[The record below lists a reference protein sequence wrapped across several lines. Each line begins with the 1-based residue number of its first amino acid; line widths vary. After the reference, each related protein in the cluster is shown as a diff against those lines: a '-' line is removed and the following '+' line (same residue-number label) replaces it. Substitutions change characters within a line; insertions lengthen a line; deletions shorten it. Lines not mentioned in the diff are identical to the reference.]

1 MSISPTSDAT
11 ENERG
16 FRFGTKAET
25 LERLA
30 PRLKHVL
37 LCDQIIITIAEWQK
51 SKDSVIERILAH
63 FPNQPLAIRS
73 SSTQEDGAETSNAGR
88 FESVT
93 NVASQA
99 GAIRDA
105 IERVIDSYEQAGNDQ
120 QVLVQPMVEELS
132 LAGVVLTR
140 DLETGSPYY
149 VIDYDDFSGRTDTI
163 TSGAVSKMVLVHRSN
178 PSALHSPRIRAIID
192 AVREIERA
200 TGSERLDIEFC
211 LTPAFDV
218 IVLQVRPLAADR
230 RWQKLD
236 DSQINGAI
244 AEVRH
249 QVRDLQRPVPGLVG
263 STTIFGEMP
272 DWNPAEM
279 IGTTPRRLAHS
290 LYRRLITDRVWATAR
305 TAMGYREV
313 NAPLMLNFAGRPY
326 IDVRASL
333 NSFLPAGIGDGLAA
347 RIVDSALDRLAEFP
361 QHHDKI
367 EFEIAIT
374 CRDLDFDKS
383 AARFS
388 DAGLSQKDI
397 TQWKDAL
404 TDLTAR
410 QLSNGAAGIGQLVE
424 KSRALLLQTEAPEG
438 EGSLRRVSELL
449 ERTSHNGTLPFSMLA
464 RHAFIGMSFL
474 RSLVSSGAF
483 SSDDAEKFMRSIST
497 IATDVVNAMA
507 AVANGQQTESAFLS
521 RYGHLRPGTY
531 DVLSWR
537 YDERPELYLGHTFRA
552 AHEQE
557 SFKLGAAQRRSIDL
571 AMTNAGFQTGAEELL
586 NYIAAGLAAREEAK
600 FAFSCGISDALA
612 QLSKWGE
619 EQGLSREDIS
629 HLSIS
634 DILDGQNAIGNL
646 SAQIADGR
654 AAHALARALRF
665 PHLIVEPDDLDVVRP
680 LRGQPTFITNKTVTA
695 NGIALTRNEVTDLTD
710 AIVLIGSADP
720 GYDWIFSHNIA
731 GLVTEHGGA
740 NSHMAI
746 RCAEFGLPAA
756 IGCGERLFREL
767 TSAQVIELNAANRTV
782 RGHLGERR
790 GW

>member
-1 MSISPTSDAT
+1 MTIFPTPAGT
-11 ENERG
+11 EIERA
-16 FRFGTKAET
+16 FQFGTKAET

-30 PRLKHVL
+30 PMLKRVQ
-37 LCDQIIITIAEWQK
+37 LCEQIITTVSEWRR
-51 SKDSVIERILAH
+51 SKDDVIERIVTR
-63 FPNQPLAIRS
+63 FPNRPLAIRS
-73 SSTQEDGAETSNAGR
+73 SSTQEDGVHTSNAGR

-93 NVASQA
+93 SVASQA
-99 GAIRDA
+99 DAIGDA
-105 IERVIDSYEQAGNDQ
+105 IERVIDSYGQTGNDE
-120 QVLVQPMVEELS
+120 QVLVQPMVEDLS

-178 PSALHSPRIRAIID
+178 LSALHSPRIRAIVD
-192 AVREIERA
+192 AVREIEQI

-211 LTPAFDV
+211 LTPDFEV
-218 IVLQVRPLAADR
+218 IVLQVRALAADR
-230 RWQKLD
+230 RWQQLD

-244 AEVRH
+244 ADVRR
-249 QVRDLQRPVPGLVG
+249 QVRNLQEPIPQLVG

-279 IGTTPRRLAHS
+279 IGTTPRRLAES

-305 TAMGYREV
+305 MEMGYRDVET
-313 NAPLMLNFAGRPY
+313 PLMLNFAGRPY

-333 NSFLPAGIGDGLAA
+333 NSFLPAEIEDALAE
-347 RIVDSALDRLAEFP
+347 RIVNIALDRLAEFP
-361 QHHDKI
+361 EHHDKI

-383 AARFS
+383 VMRYA
-388 DAGLSQKDI
+388 DAGLSAKDI
-397 TQWKDAL
+397 SLWKDAL
-404 TDLTAR
+404 TGLTAR
-410 QLSNGAAGIGQLVE
+410 QLTTGAASVAQLVE
-424 KSRALLLQTEAPEG
+424 KSRTLLLPMEAPT
-438 EGSLRRVSELL
+438 SDDHLVRVRELL
-449 ERTSHNGTLPFSMLA
+449 DRTAIDGTLPFSMLA

-474 RSLVSSGAF
+474 RSLVSSSAF
-483 SSDDAEKFMRSIST
+483 SPDDAEKFMRSIST
-497 IATDVVNAMA
+497 VAADVVNAMA
-507 AVANGQQTESAFLS
+507 AVADGRQTESEFLS
-521 RYGHLRPGTY
+521 EYGHLRPGTY
-531 DVLSWR
+531 DILSWR
-537 YDERPELYLGHTFRA
+537 YDERPELYLGHTFCA
-552 AHEQE
+552 APEQE
-557 SFKLGAAQRRSIDL
+557 QFQLGSDQRRSIDL

-586 NYIAAGLAAREEAK
+586 NYIAASLAAREEAK

-612 QLSKWGE
+612 LLSKWGG
-619 EQGLSREDIS
+619 EQGLTREDIS

-634 DILDGQNAIGNL
+634 EILDEENARRSL
-646 SAQIADGR
+646 PTQISDGK

-680 LRGQPTFITNKTVTA
+680 LRGQPTFITNKIVTA
-695 NGIALTRNEVTDLTD
+695 NGIALTRNEVVNLAG

-756 IGCGERLFREL
+756 IGCGERLFQEL
-767 TSAQVIELNAANRTV
+767 TSAQLIELNAANRTV
-782 RGHLGERR
+782 RGH
-790 GW
+790 

>member
-1 MSISPTSDAT
+1 VNISPTPDAT
-11 ENERG
+11 ANEPV

-30 PRLKHVL
+30 PMLKHVR
-37 LCDQIIITIAEWQK
+37 LCDQIITTVAEWRR
-51 SKDSVIERILAH
+51 SEHDVIERIVAR
-63 FPNQPLAIRS
+63 FASRPLAIRS
-73 SSTQEDGAETSNAGR
+73 SSTQEDGAQTSNAGR

-93 NVASQA
+93 NVAPLA
-99 GAIRDA
+99 GAIGDA
-105 IERVIDSYEQAGNDQ
+105 IERVIGSYGQTGDDQ
-120 QVLVQPMVEELS
+120 QVLIQPMVEELS

-192 AVREIERA
+192 AVREIEQV

-211 LTPAFDV
+211 LTPDFEV
-218 IVLQVRPLAADR
+218 IVLQVRALAADQ

-244 AEVRH
+244 ADVRR
-249 QVRDLQRPVPGLVG
+249 QVRSLQKPVPGLVG
-263 STTIFGEMP
+263 ATTIFGEMP

-279 IGTTPRRLAHS
+279 IGTTPRRLAGS
-290 LYRRLITDRVWATAR
+290 LYRRLITDRIWATAR
-305 TAMGYREV
+305 TAMGYRDVET
-313 NAPLMLNFAGRPY
+313 PLMLNFAGRPY

-333 NSFLPAGIGDGLAA
+333 NSFLPAEIGDDLAD
-347 RIVDSALDRLAEFP
+347 RIVNIALDRLAEFP

-374 CRDLDFDKS
+374 CRDLDFDES
-383 AARFS
+383 VARFA
-388 DAGLSQKDI
+388 DAGLSSQDI
-397 TQWKDAL
+397 AEWKDAL
-404 TDLTAR
+404 TALTAR
-410 QLSNGAAGIGQLVE
+410 HLSNGAASVGQLVE
-424 KSRALLLQTEAPEG
+424 KPRALLLQTDAPASEDR
-438 EGSLRRVSELL
+438 LVRVRELL
-449 ERTSHNGTLPFSMLA
+449 DRTATDGTLPFSMLA

-474 RSLVSSGAF
+474 RSLVASGAF
-483 SSDDAEKFMRSIST
+483 SRADADKFMRSIST
-497 IATDVVNAMA
+497 IAADVVNAMA
-507 AVANGQQTESAFLS
+507 AVANGQQTQSDFLS

-531 DVLSWR
+531 DILSWR

-552 AHEQE
+552 APEQE
-557 SFKLGAAQRRSIDL
+557 PFQLGSDQRRAIDL
-571 AMTNAGFQTGAEELL
+571 AMANAGFETSAEELL
-586 NYIAAGLAAREEAK
+586 DYIAAGLAAREEAK

-612 QLSKWGE
+612 HLSKWGE
-619 EQGLSREDIS
+619 DNGLSRQDIS
-629 HLSIS
+629 HLSI
-634 DILDGQNAIGNL
+634 DEILGGENAKDNL
-646 SAQIADGR
+646 PAQIADGK

-680 LRGQPTFITNKTVTA
+680 LRGQPTFITNQTVTA
-695 NGIALTRNEVTDLTD
+695 NGIALTRNEVVDLTGV
-710 AIVLIGSADP
+710 IVLIGSADP

-731 GLVTEHGGA
+731 GLITEHGGA

-782 RGHLGERR
+782 RGH
-790 GW
+790 

>member
-1 MSISPTSDAT
+1 VSISPIPDTKAS
-11 ENERG
+11 EPV

-30 PRLKHVL
+30 PMLKHVR
-37 LCDQIIITIAEWQK
+37 LCDQIITTVAEWRT
-51 SKDSVIERILAH
+51 SENDVIERIVTRFA
-63 FPNQPLAIRS
+63 NKPLAIRS
-73 SSTQEDGAETSNAGR
+73 SSTQEDGAQTSNAGR

-93 NVASQA
+93 NVAPLA
-99 GAIRDA
+99 GAIGDA
-105 IERVIDSYEQAGNDQ
+105 IERVIGSYGQTGDDQ

-192 AVREIERA
+192 AVREIEQV

-211 LTPAFDV
+211 LTPDFEV
-218 IVLQVRPLAADR
+218 IVLQVRALAADQ

-236 DSQINGAI
+236 DLQINGAI
-244 AEVRH
+244 ADVRH
-249 QVRDLQRPVPGLVG
+249 QVRILQKPVPGLAG

-279 IGTTPRRLAHS
+279 IGTTPRRLAES

-305 TAMGYREV
+305 TAMGYRDVEV
-313 NAPLMLNFAGRPY
+313 PLMLNFAGRPY

-333 NSFLPAGIGDGLAA
+333 NSFLPAEIGDELAD
-347 RIVDSALDRLAEFP
+347 RIVNGALDCLAEFP

-383 AARFS
+383 VARFA
-388 DAGLSQKDI
+388 DAGLSTQDI
-397 TQWKDAL
+397 AQWKDAL

-410 QLSNGAAGIGQLVE
+410 QLSNGAAGIGKLVE
-424 KSRALLLQTEAPEG
+424 KPRALLLQTEEAPASENR
-438 EGSLRRVSELL
+438 LARVRELL
-449 ERTSHNGTLPFSMLA
+449 GRTANDGTLPFSMLA

-474 RSLVSSGAF
+474 RSLVASGTF
-483 SSDDAEKFMRSIST
+483 SPVDADKFMRSIST

-507 AVANGQQTESAFLS
+507 AVANGQQTQNEFLS

-531 DVLSWR
+531 DILSWR
-537 YDERPELYLGHTFRA
+537 YDERPELYLGHTFRVA
-552 AHEQE
+552 PEQE
-557 SFKLGAAQRRSIDL
+557 PFQLGLDQRRAIDL
-571 AMTNAGFQTGAEELL
+571 AMMNAGFQTSAEELL
-586 NYIAAGLAAREEAK
+586 NYISAGLAAREEAK

-612 QLSKWGE
+612 LLSKWGE
-619 EQGLSREDIS
+619 DNDLSREDIAY
-629 HLSIS
+629 LSI
-634 DILDGQNAIGNL
+634 DEILDGEKSGDVL
-646 SAQIADGR
+646 SAQVADGK
-654 AAHALARALRF
+654 AAHSLARALRF

-695 NGIALTRNEVTDLTD
+695 NGIALARNEVLDLTG
-710 AIVLIGSADP
+710 AIVLIESADP
-720 GYDWIFSHNIA
+720 GYDWIFAHNIA
-731 GLVTEHGGA
+731 GLITEHGGA

-767 TSAQVIELNAANRTV
+767 ASAPVIELNAANRTV
-782 RGHLGERR
+782 RGH
-790 GW
+790 

>member
-1 MSISPTSDAT
+1 MPDAMA
-11 ENERG
+11 NQSV

-30 PRLKHVL
+30 PLLTRVRL
-37 LCDQIIITIAEWQK
+37 CEQIIATVAEWRQ
-51 SKDSVIERILAH
+51 SEDAVIERIVTR
-63 FPNQPLAIRS
+63 FPNRSLAIRS
-73 SSTQEDGAETSNAGR
+73 SSTHEDGSDTSNAGR

-93 NVASQA
+93 NVASRA
-99 GAIRDA
+99 DAIGDA
-105 IERVIDSYEQAGNDQ
+105 IERVIESYGSADDDQ

-178 PSALHSPRIRAIID
+178 PSALHSPRISAIIN
-192 AVREIERA
+192 AVREIEQV

-211 LTPAFDV
+211 LTPNFEV
-218 IVLQVRPLAADR
+218 VVLQVRLLAADQK
-230 RWQKLD
+230 WQKLE
-236 DSQINGAI
+236 DSQINSAI
-244 AEVRH
+244 DDVRR
-249 QVRDLQRPVPGLVG
+249 QVRNLQQPAPGLG
-263 STTIFGEMP
+263 GATTIFGEMP

-279 IGTTPRRLAHS
+279 IGTTPRRLAYS
-290 LYRRLITDRVWATAR
+290 LYRRLITDRVWAMAR
-305 TAMGYREV
+305 TAMGYRDV

-333 NSFLPAGIGDGLAA
+333 NSFLPAGIDDELAA
-347 RIVDSALDRLAEFP
+347 RIVDSALNRLAEFP

-388 DAGLSQKDI
+388 DSGLSQKDI
-397 TQWKDAL
+397 ARWKDAL
-404 TDLTAR
+404 TELTSR
-410 QLSNGAAGIGQLVE
+410 QLSYGAEGIGQMVE
-424 KSRALLLQTEAPEG
+424 KPRALLLQTAAPTDEDP
-438 EGSLRRVSELL
+438 LVRVGELL
-449 ERTSHNGTLPFSMLA
+449 DRTSRDGTLPFSMLA

-474 RSLVSSGAF
+474 RSLVASGAF
-483 SSDDAEKFMRSIST
+483 SSNDSEKFMRSIST

-507 AVANGQQTESAFLS
+507 AVAKGQQTESEFLS
-521 RYGHLRPGTY
+521 QYGHLRPGTY

-552 AHEQE
+552 APEREPFQ
-557 SFKLGAAQRRSIDL
+557 LGADQRRSIDL

-586 NYIAAGLAAREEAK
+586 NYIAAAIAAREEAK

-612 QLSKWGE
+612 QLSTWAEG
-619 EQGLSREDIS
+619 QGLSREDIS
-629 HLSIS
+629 HLSIGE
-634 DILDGQNAIGNL
+634 ILNGQNAGGDL
-646 SAQIADGR
+646 SEQIADGK

-680 LRGQPTFITNKTVTA
+680 LRGQPTFITNKTVA
-695 NGIALTRNEVTDLTD
+695 AYGIALTRNEVVDLTG
-710 AIVLIGSADP
+710 AIVLIESADP

-767 TSAQVIELNAANRTV
+767 TLAQVIELNAANRTV
-782 RGHLGERR
+782 RGH
-790 GW
+790 

>member
-1 MSISPTSDAT
+1 MSISPTPDT
-11 ENERG
+11 TVNERA

-30 PRLKHVL
+30 PLLERVR
-37 LCDQIIITIAEWQK
+37 LCDQIIISVAEWRK
-51 SKDSVIERILAH
+51 SNDSVIERIVAV
-63 FPNQPLAIRS
+63 FADRPLAIRS
-73 SSTQEDGAETSNAGR
+73 SSTQEDGAQTSNAGR

-93 NVASQA
+93 NVSPKA
-99 GAIRDA
+99 GAIGDA
-105 IERVIDSYEQAGNDQ
+105 IERVIASYGQTGEDQ

-192 AVREIERA
+192 AVREIEQA

-211 LTPAFDV
+211 LTPDFEV
-218 IVLQVRPLAADR
+218 IVLQVRVLAADQ

-236 DSQINGAI
+236 DSKINGAI
-244 AEVRH
+244 AEVRR
-249 QVRDLQRPVPGLVG
+249 QVLDQQKPVRGLVG

-305 TAMGYREV
+305 TAMGYRDVET
-313 NAPLMLNFAGRPY
+313 PLMLSFAGRPY

-333 NSFLPAGIGDGLAA
+333 NSFLPAGIDDDLAD
-347 RIVDSALDRLAEFP
+347 RIVNMALDRLAEYP

-383 AARFS
+383 VARFA
-388 DAGLSQKDI
+388 DAGLSAKEVSE
-397 TQWKDAL
+397 WKDAL
-404 TDLTAR
+404 TALTAR
-410 QLSNGAAGIGQLVE
+410 QLSGGAAHVAQLAN
-424 KSRALLLQTEAPEG
+424 KPRALLLQAEAPASEDRL
-438 EGSLRRVSELL
+438 SRVRELL
-449 ERTSHNGTLPFSMLA
+449 GRTATDGTLPFSMLA

-474 RSLVSSGAF
+474 RSLVASGAF
-483 SSDDAEKFMRSIST
+483 SQADADKFMRSINT
-497 IATDVVNAMA
+497 IAADVVNAMA
-507 AVANGQQTESAFLS
+507 AVANGQQTQSEFLA

-531 DVLSWR
+531 DILSWR
-537 YDERPELYLGHTFRA
+537 YDERPDLYLGHTFRA
-552 AHEQE
+552 GPEQE
-557 SFKLGAAQRRSIDL
+557 PFRLGVDQRRAIDL
-571 AMTNAGFQTGAEELL
+571 AMTNAGFETSADELL
-586 NYIAAGLAAREEAK
+586 NYIGAGLAAREEAK

-612 QLSKWGE
+612 QLSIWGE
-619 EQGLSREDIS
+619 DNGLSREDIS
-629 HLSIS
+629 HLSI
-634 DILDGQNAIGNL
+634 DEILDGEGARDHL
-646 SAQIADGR
+646 PAQIADGK

-695 NGIALTRNEVTDLTD
+695 NGIALTRNEVVDLTG
-710 AIVLIGSADP
+710 AIVMIGSADP

-767 TSAQVIELNAANRTV
+767 TLAQVIELNAANRTV
-782 RGHLGERR
+782 RGH
-790 GW
+790 

>member
-1 MSISPTSDAT
+1 MSTSPAPDTT
-11 ENERG
+11 VCERG

-30 PRLKHVL
+30 PLLKRVRL
-37 LCDQIIITIAEWQK
+37 CEQIFITVAEWRK
-51 SKDSVIERILAH
+51 SNDSVIARIVAR
-63 FPNQPLAIRS
+63 FPDRPLAIRS
-73 SSTQEDGAETSNAGR
+73 SSTQEDGAQTSNAGR

-93 NVASQA
+93 NVAPKA
-99 GAIRDA
+99 DA
-105 IERVIDSYEQAGNDQ
+105 IGDAVERVIASYGPTGDDQ

-163 TSGAVSKMVLVHRSN
+163 TAGAVSKMVLVHRSN

-192 AVREIERA
+192 AVREIEQV

-211 LTPAFDV
+211 LTPDFEV
-218 IVLQVRPLAADR
+218 IVLQVRVLAADQ

-244 AEVRH
+244 AEVRR
-249 QVRDLQRPVPGLVG
+249 QVLDQQKPVAGLAG
-263 STTIFGEMP
+263 ATTIFGEMP

-279 IGTTPRRLAHS
+279 IGTAPRRLAHS
-290 LYRRLITDRVWATAR
+290 LYRRLITNRIWAAAR
-305 TAMGYREV
+305 TAMGYRDV
-313 NAPLMLNFAGRPY
+313 DTPLMLNFAGRPY

-333 NSFLPAGIGDGLAA
+333 NSFLPAAIGDDLAD
-347 RIVDSALDRLAEFP
+347 RIVNLALDRLAEYP

-374 CRDLDFDKS
+374 CRDLNFDKS
-383 AARFS
+383 VTRFA
-388 DAGLSQKDI
+388 DAGLSADEI
-397 TQWKDAL
+397 SEWKDTL
-404 TDLTAR
+404 TALTAR
-410 QLSNGAAGIGQLVE
+410 QLSGGAAHVAQLVE
-424 KSRALLLQTEAPEG
+424 KPRALLLQAEAPASEDR
-438 EGSLRRVSELL
+438 LIRVRELL
-449 ERTSHNGTLPFSMLA
+449 DRTATDGTLPFSMLA

-474 RSLVSSGAF
+474 RSLVASGAF
-483 SSDDAEKFMRSIST
+483 SQADADKFMRSIST
-497 IATDVVNAMA
+497 IAADVVNAMA
-507 AVANGQQTESAFLS
+507 AVANGEQTQSEFLS

-531 DVLSWR
+531 DILSWR
-537 YDERPELYLGHTFRA
+537 YDERPDLYLGHTFRA
-552 AHEQE
+552 GLEQE
-557 SFKLGAAQRRSIDL
+557 PFRLGADQRRAIDL
-571 AMTNAGFQTGAEELL
+571 AMTNAGFETGVEELL
-586 NYIAAGLAAREEAK
+586 NYIAAGIAAREETK
-600 FAFSCGISDALA
+600 FAFSCGISDALSE
-612 QLSKWGE
+612 LSKWGE
-619 EQGLSREDIS
+619 DNGLSREDIS
-629 HLSIS
+629 HLSI
-634 DILDGQNAIGNL
+634 DEILDGEGGPGNL
-646 SAQIADGR
+646 SAQIADGK

-680 LRGQPTFITNKTVTA
+680 LLGQPTFITNKTVTA
-695 NGIALTRNEVTDLTD
+695 NGIALTRNEVVDLTG

-782 RGHLGERR
+782 RGH
-790 GW
+790 